1 MIWQVIGAGILS
13 IGTLV
18 ILLRMLSLITASLE
32 RIGRGGHSALG
43 KITWGVRAIEMET
56 GHLPTEVTTLNRSL
70 VGLTAALAQVLSRLQ
85 ATAQAAAEQEVY
97 RP

>member
-1 MIWQVIGAGILS
+1 MIWQMIGAGILS
-13 IGTLV
+13 LGTLV

-43 KITWGVRAIEMET
+43 KITWGVRAIERET
-56 GHLPTEVTTLNRSL
+56 GHLPTEVTSLNRGL
-70 VGLTAALAQVLSRLQ
+70 VGLTEALAQALNRLT
-85 ATAQAAAEQEVY
+85 AAAQAAAEQEVY